1 MGNKRSKFNWIL
13 PIAFF
18 FFFFLKLDIL
28 SELVAS
34 ISATHVFEV
43 SNAEFVV
50 NLYILFPGCFV

>member
-1 MGNKRSKFNWIL
+1 MGNKRSKLNWIL

-18 FFFFLKLDIL
+18 FFGKLDIL
-28 SELVAS
+28 SELEAS

-43 SNAEFVV
+43 SNTEFVV